1 MPLIV
6 TAAVPAGLVLAPAAT
21 AQEPP
26 DPCLL
31 IFEAAEA
38 TIVGRTATTGS
49 SVPRALT

>member
-31 IFEAAEA
+31 TFEAAEA
-38 TIVGRTATTGS
+38 TITGTQR
-49 SVPRALT
+49 PDRRYRGP